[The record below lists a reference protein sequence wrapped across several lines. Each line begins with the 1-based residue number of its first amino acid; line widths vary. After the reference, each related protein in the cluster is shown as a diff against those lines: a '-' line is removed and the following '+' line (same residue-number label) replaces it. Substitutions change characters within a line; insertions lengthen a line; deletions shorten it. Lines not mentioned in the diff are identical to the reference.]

1 MSHCVLDDE
10 VALVAYEQ
18 RTVEELVINVWQQK
32 LDDHNIGFKNRE
44 EKSLDGVTKCLKHT
58 NTGKTSAPKVSKKLD
73 PLNEQKRL
81 YDKVCYIIL
90 GKDERRDLLVIEY
103 QAADNLTATVLLER
117 S

>member
-32 LDDHNIGFKNRE
+32 GGDHNIGFKSRE
-44 EKSLDGVTKCLKHT
+44 EKNLDDVTKCLKHT
-58 NTGKTSAPKVSKKLD
+58 NTGKTSAPKASKKLD
-73 PLNEQKRL
+73 PLHEQKRL

-90 GKDERRDLLVIEY
+90 RKDERRDLLVIEY